1 MTNDNPPLPRG
12 RFQVPLVVL
21 SLLALLL
28 VFISSIT
35 HQQASATKANHGFI
49 GTVDHLVVASHNE
62 SIRVLGGNSENDAAV
77 GGDPDLSDWWP
88 ASPMVL
94 GVGLCRSN
102 CIITAGA
109 GHPPASPRFLIPL
122 LRAPPLA

>member
-1 MTNDNPPLPRG
+1 
-12 RFQVPLVVL
+12 VL